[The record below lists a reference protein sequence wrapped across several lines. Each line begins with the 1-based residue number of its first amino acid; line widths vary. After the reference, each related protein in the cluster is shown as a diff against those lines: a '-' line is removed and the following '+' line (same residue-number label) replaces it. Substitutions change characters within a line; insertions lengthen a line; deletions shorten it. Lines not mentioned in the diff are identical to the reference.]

1 MYKIVD
7 FAKVLMKD
15 FITSINKDNI
25 TCVDATLGN
34 GNDSLYLSQLVN
46 DKGHIYAYDI
56 QEQALLNSQALFKQQ
71 NVNNITMKL
80 LSHEFIEEA
89 NIDLAIFNLGYL
101 PGFDKTIKTTKETS
115 LKALINLLPK
125 MNKDNMLIIICL
137 YIGHQEGMEES
148 ILIDDFVKNLSPSEY
163 LVSKYQNYNRPT
175 SPYILTISPN
185 KKKK

>member
-15 FITSINKDNI
+15 FISTIDKENI
-25 TCVDATLGN
+25 ICVDATLGN
-34 GNDSLYLSQLVN
+34 GNDSLYLSKLIN

-56 QEQALLNSQALFKQQ
+56 QEQAIINSEKLFNEYNIK
-71 NVNNITMKL
+71 NVTMKKK
-80 LSHEFIEEA
+80 SHEFVEEN

-115 LKALINLLPK
+115 LKALNNLLPR
-125 MNKDNMLIIICL
+125 MNKENMLIIICL
-137 YIGHQEGMEES
+137 YIGHKEGMEES
-148 ILIDDFVKNLSPSEY
+148 ILLDEFVKNLSPSDY

-175 SPYILTISPN
+175 SPYILTIYPN